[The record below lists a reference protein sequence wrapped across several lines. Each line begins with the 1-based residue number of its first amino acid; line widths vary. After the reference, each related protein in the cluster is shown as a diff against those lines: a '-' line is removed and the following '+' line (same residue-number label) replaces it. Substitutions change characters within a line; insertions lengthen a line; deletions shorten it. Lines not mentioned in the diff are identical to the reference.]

1 MSNQSPHLGHSER
14 RGPRIGLVGA
24 GFIADYHL
32 AAIQGI
38 PAASVVGVCDADPGR
53 ARSLAER
60 WSVPAKA
67 SLEELLDQLPDVV
80 HILTPPPTHARLA
93 AACLAAGRDILV
105 EKPVTVTAH
114 ESEKLQRLASERGCH
129 VAVNQNAIYHPA
141 FTTVAG
147 WARDRLLGRV
157 EHATVWWNVPL
168 QQFQQ
173 RQFGHWMFQSPVNIL
188 LEQAVHPFSQI
199 VHLMGEPLECTV
211 LTSDEIVL
219 PSGKPF
225 QATWNVNLRCQ
236 RGTANC
242 FLSFGRSYF
251 ENALH
256 LVGEDAVAR
265 ADFRRNVASRT
276 GKTKYVEP
284 VDDVIN
290 GVRTGSQ
297 ELGQAVGNFGR
308 YCLAFLKLRPR
319 SDAFFVS
326 MRKSIAAY
334 YEARAGGRT
343 PPVSL
348 EFGALLVRLCEEVAA
363 EALRSHAARSGVT
376 P

>member
-1 MSNQSPHLGHSER
+1 VSNQSPHLGHPER
-14 RGPRIGLVGA
+14 RGPRIGIVGA

-38 PAASVVGVCDADPGR
+38 PAASVVGIFDADAGR
-53 ARSLAER
+53 TRTLADR
-60 WSVPAKA
+60 WSIPAKG
-67 SLEELLDQLPDVV
+67 SLEDLLDQRPDVV
-80 HILTPPPTHARLA
+80 HILTPPPTHARVA
-93 AACLAAGRDILV
+93 AACLAAGRDIFV

-114 ESEKLQRLASERGCH
+114 ESEQLERLAAERGCR
-129 VAVNQNAIYHPA
+129 VAVNQNAVYHPA
-141 FTTVAG
+141 FTTVAR
-147 WARDRLLGRV
+147 WARDRFLGRV

-168 QQFQQ
+168 AQFQQ

-199 VHLMGEPLECTV
+199 VHLMGEPLECSV

-225 QATWNVNLRCQ
+225 QATWNVSLRCR

-290 GVRTGSQ
+290 GVRTGAQ
-297 ELGQAVGNFGR
+297 ELGQAAGNFSR

-326 MRKSIAAY
+326 MQKSIAAY

-348 EFGALLVRLCEEVAA
+348 EFGALLVRVCEEVAA
-363 EALRSHAARSGVT
+363 EALRFHGARNGVA